1 METNS
6 KNQPESSEL
15 ISRYV
20 YAVTKHI
27 PAKQRDDIDKE
38 IRTMIDDMLTDRFP
52 GKEQEIESVRDVLT
66 GLGNPYD
73 LAQKFQDTKR
83 YLIGPDYFDIYLF
96 ILKIVLAAVS
106 GGLLIALTI
115 KNVVAPPADPFV
127 MAGEIL
133 STIFSALFGVFAW
146 VTIIFALISYY
157 ADPSLKSEIMKIK
170 EQNKWSL
177 SDLPE
182 IPGKKAIIKKSEPI
196 TGIIFQILALILFNY
211 APQIFGIISSKGDT
225 TTIIPILNLEKLSSF
240 IILINIIIFIGLIKE
255 TARLLEGRYTLRLSI
270 GISFLGCLSL
280 ILTVLLITNQQFWNP
295 DFAIDFAKAFGTEFP
310 PFFNI
315 ADASSS
321 ILKIFIGLAV
331 FGYIVETITNFY
343 RAIKYGVATRKL
355 R

>member
-1 METNS
+1 METKS
-6 KNQPESSEL
+6 KNQSDSSGL
-15 ISRYV
+15 IDKYV

-27 PAKQRDDIDKE
+27 PAKQKDDIDKE
-38 IRTMIDDMLTDRFP
+38 IRTLIDDMLTDKFP
-52 GKEQEIESVRDVLT
+52 GKEQEIESIREVLT
-66 GLGNPYD
+66 ELGNPYD
-73 LAQKFQDTKR
+73 LAKKYLETKR
-83 YLIGPDYFDIYLF
+83 YLIGPEYFDIYIF

-115 KNVVAPPADPFV
+115 KNVVTLPADPFA
-127 MAGEIL
+127 MAGEVI
-133 STIFSALFGVFAW
+133 STIISALFGVFAW

-157 ADPSLKSEIMKIK
+157 ADPYLKSEIMKIR
-170 EQNKWSL
+170 EENKWSL

-196 TGIIFQILALILFNY
+196 AGIVFQILALILFNY
-211 APQIFGIISSKGDT
+211 APQILGIISSKGGT
-225 TTIIPILNLEKLSSF
+225 TTIIPMLNLDKLSSF

-270 GISFLGCLSL
+270 GISILGCISL
-280 ILTVLLITNQQFWNP
+280 ILTVLLITNPQFWNP
-295 DFAIDFAKAFGTEFP
+295 NFAIDFAKAYETEFP
-310 PFFNI
+310 SFFNI

-343 RAIKYGVATRKL
+343 KAIRYGKS
-355 R
+355 